1 MSQRSALE
9 AVAVIETSSIARGF
23 VVLDAI
29 IKRARVVVRA
39 ARPVSPG
46 KFVIVYGGDVESTR
60 ESHDAALEVAGAN
73 IVDELFLPGA
83 HASLLP
89 AIDQVTAPELLG
101 PLGNHAEAVGIVEM
115 TTVAA
120 AVLAADTAL
129 KAVDIAVLRLH
140 LAVGVGGKGWF
151 TITGAHADVE
161 SALAAVKDSAREDR
175 VVAIEL
181 LASPHGEVRGW
192 LA

>member
-1 MSQRSALE
+1 MSKRSALE
-9 AVAVIETSSIARGF
+9 AVAVIETASIARGF
-23 VVLDAI
+23 VVLDALT
-29 IKRARVVVRA
+29 KRARVVVRV

-46 KFVIVYGGDVESTR
+46 KLVIVYGGDVESTR
-60 ESHDAALEVAGAN
+60 ESHDAALEAAGAN
-73 IVDELFLPGA
+73 LLDELFLPGA
-83 HASLLP
+83 HAALLP
-89 AIDQVTAPELLG
+89 AVDQATAPAEG
-101 PLGNHAEAVGIVEM
+101 EAVGIVEM

-129 KAVDIAVLRLH
+129 KAVDVAVLRLH

-151 TITGAHADVE
+151 TITGPLADVE

-181 LASPHGEVRGW
+181 IAQPHGEVRGW
-192 LA
+192 LS